1 MSTHRRTRKDDRFAR
16 PALGTAQTTFSFDEL
31 EDAGEET
38 PMTAYVDVF
47 DAHGR
52 HSQTTTLLD
61 PTSPVKAARREA
73 AAQDPIAFP
82 GRFLDSS
89 HTEPANPDAELEE
102 SYSMRLWSNTDV
114 LPEADPFETQ
124 AAEAPEPKEPK
135 PRGRCNG
142 SMEGESQGIFWRFF
156 CGTMGV
162 GSTGTTWVVA
172 SADSRSDPLSLVVWN
187 SIPFIGLRFVWHVLR
202 PALFGSRVSQLWT
215 GTYFKRTALRS
226 LGLRVQF
233 GHPPRERCSNP
244 HVGHSTFIVIH
255 VNGIHHVAVDFC
267 GCHLRR
273 DAYHVQMLRRR
284 WFPATMAQPR
294 TAATFVALET
304 LHALSLNGHLTTH
317 KYYSAL
323 ESLTDGS
330 GVKPP
335 YRYRELLRM
344 NRQHRHLLLL
354 KRAGRGHEP
363 GGVDG
368 TGIGE
373 LTVRCPACPR
383 PGINLPNGWQNVS
396 PQDQGLYI
404 MYIAIDAC
412 FRLKRT
418 MVSSVMRD
426 PALGGGLAYFVEPE
440 PYRKYL
446 LTVTDQKEM
455 STCSGLAALDH
466 ANTKFSRGY
475 STTGVAMCICARHE
489 FVLPNGVGDLQRGER
504 YANVD
509 YIYAS
514 AARHFSRLLRVMLSY
529 DIACQWS
536 KDLRKRLKHLPPLVR
551 LYIARAFFGAMYRFV
566 IPKMHIKGHILVCQ
580 LLFSLY
586 LALAAGQ
593 LDGEGIERV
602 WAMSG
607 SLAGST
613 KMSGPGARSDQLDD
627 HWGFWNWSK
636 FVGLPAL
643 LRRRLDN
650 ARRELATQE
659 AAFETF
665 TEEQLVRAAEWK
677 EMVAKF
683 EAPRVEGEAEP
694 PNPYETKVEG
704 LTEAQVRKQF
714 EADEAEE
721 AAKGKLAIAV
731 VSPSGFVS
739 FGLDIEEQQRRIRIS
754 AELKKANSVAGQV
767 DLDKA
772 RRKCGD
778 DIKKLR
784 SLQATYAP
792 AALVRVREEERK
804 DGERAREREAAIL
817 KRREAGEE
825 VKDDDEQERSVE
837 DVALFL
843 PTALT
848 SAERDAGCA
857 KGLLE
862 IEISMRRGQCRDA
875 LSAMRNQLH
884 IKSRLLLYML
894 AHSRHQAMNTRSR
907 TLVNRNES
915 KLKSHTDKYQ
925 MSWAAVAAV
934 LGPDGVGPG
943 FRRLLKADIRCMEDP
958 EALPAQKARELEK
971 EKRRVA
977 EEAKRIAMGEYPLVA
992 TERENWV
999 EGDAQKDEGGTA
1011 LEDAAGKKGK
1021 DKGKGH
1027 GESKRVLSWI
1037 WETTG
1042 IAGTEEELQ
1051 DAIRVEW
1058 CRAYARVR
1066 RWREEVRI
1074 TEEEWRRLPISLQ
1087 HLADQWA
1094 RRARATAT
1102 TSGDAAV
1109 VEGRIAYAEKQR
1121 DLFLALIL
1129 RAEEVRVAVK
1139 KKRKGGNTE
1148 EDADE
1153 RPAEEDGPY
1162 DVEELEAAGH
1172 DSDSDDEA

>member
-135 PRGRCNG
+135 PADAAMAQWRANRKDFLEVFLWHDGRGEHRHDVG
-142 SMEGESQGIFWRFF
+142 
-156 CGTMGV
+156 CGLCG
-162 GSTGTTWVVA
+162 
-172 SADSRSDPLSLVVWN
+172 LSE
-187 SIPFIGLRFVWHVLR
+187 R
-202 PALFGSRVSQLWT
+202 PAVARCLECSSSRLTCVECCVDLHAEHPLHWVELWT

-244 HVGHSTFIVIH
+244 HVGHSTFIVIDA
-255 VNGIHHVAVDFC
+255 NGIHPVALDFLRMPSPHC
-267 GCHLRR
+267 G
-273 DAYHVQMLRRR
+273 AS
-284 WFPATMAQPR
+284 PQPR
-294 TAATFVALET
+294 TAATFAVLDT
-304 LHALSLNGHLTTH
+304 LHALSLNAQVTPH
-317 KYYSAL
+317 KYYSSL
-323 ESLTDGS
+323 EYMSDGS
-330 GVKPP
+330 GIKPP
-335 YRYRELLRM
+335 YRGRGAVTSLEELL
-344 NRQHRHLLLL
+344 
-354 KRAGRGHEP
+354 A
-363 GGVDG
+363 

-373 LTVRCPACPR
+373 LAVRCPACPR
-383 PGINLPNGWQNVS
+383 PDINLPDGWEKVS

-514 AARHFSRLLRVMLSY
+514 AARHFSRLPTRHAFLRY
-529 DIACQWS
+529 
-536 KDLRKRLKHLPPLVR
+536 RLK
-551 LYIARAFFGAMYRFV
+551 
-566 IPKMHIKGHILVCQ
+566 Q
-580 LLFSLY
+580 
-586 LALAAGQ
+586 
-593 LDGEGIERV
+593 
-602 WAMSG
+602 
-607 SLAGST
+607 
-613 KMSGPGARSDQLDD
+613 RSR
-627 HWGFWNWSK
+627 HS
-636 FVGLPAL
+636 P
-643 LRRRLDN
+643 
-650 ARRELATQE
+650 
-659 AAFETF
+659 
-665 TEEQLVRAAEWK
+665 EQLVRAAEWK

-694 PNPYETKVEG
+694 PEPVRDEG

-837 DVALFL
+837 DVALLADGAHFRG
-843 PTALT
+843 A
-848 SAERDAGCA
+848 
-857 KGLLE
+857 
-862 IEISMRRGQCRDA
+862 RRGF
-875 LSAMRNQLH
+875 AMRNQLH

-971 EKRRVA
+971 ESGGSLRKRSASRWA
-977 EEAKRIAMGEYPLVA
+977 
-992 TERENWV
+992 N
-999 EGDAQKDEGGTA
+999 AQKDEGGTA

-1042 IAGTEEELQ
+1042 IAGTEEELD

-1058 CRAYARVR
+1058 CRVM
-1066 RWREEVRI
+1066 
-1074 TEEEWRRLPISLQ
+1074 
-1087 HLADQWA
+1087 
-1094 RRARATAT
+1094 RACDDGAK
-1102 TSGDAAV
+1102 SGDAAV

-1129 RAEEVRVAVK
+1129 RAEEMSGLQR
-1139 KKRKGGNTE
+1139 R
-1148 EDADE
+1148 
-1153 RPAEEDGPY
+1153 DGHY
-1162 DVEELEAAGH
+1162 DVEESEAAGH

>member
-89 HTEPANPDAELEE
+89 HIEPANPDAELEE

-135 PRGRCNG
+135 PADAAMAQWRANRKDFLEVFLWHDGRGEHRHDVG
-142 SMEGESQGIFWRFF
+142 
-156 CGTMGV
+156 CGLCG
-162 GSTGTTWVVA
+162 
-172 SADSRSDPLSLVVWN
+172 LSE
-187 SIPFIGLRFVWHVLR
+187 R
-202 PALFGSRVSQLWT
+202 PAVARCLECSSSRLTCVECCVDLHAEHPLHWVELWT

-244 HVGHSTFIVIH
+244 HVGHSTFIVIY

-273 DAYHVQMLRRR
+273 DAYRVQMLRRR

-373 LTVRCPACPR
+373 LAVRCPACPR
-383 PGINLPNGWQNVS
+383 PDVNLPNGWQNVS

-504 YANVD
+504 YANID
-509 YIYAS
+509 YIFAS
-514 AARHFSRLLRVMLSY
+514 AARHFSRLLRLMISY

-536 KDLRKRLKHLPPLVR
+536 KNLRKRLKALPPLVR
-551 LYIARAFFGAMYRFV
+551 LHVIRAVFDAMYRFV

-580 LLFSLY
+580 MLFSLY
-586 LALAAGQ
+586 LALASGQ

-602 WAMSG
+602 WAMTTNS
-607 SLAGST
+607 
-613 KMSGPGARSDQLDD
+613 DD
-627 HWGFWNWSK
+627 HWGFWNWLK
-636 FVGLPAL
+636 LVGLPSL

-650 ARRELATQE
+650 ARAELETQE
-659 AAFETF
+659 EAFRTF
-665 TEEQLVRAAEWK
+665 TEKQLERAPLWK

-704 LTEAQVRKQF
+704 LTEAQ
-714 EADEAEE
+714 
-721 AAKGKLAIAV
+721 LAIAV

-1051 DAIRVEW
+1051 DASGANSDFSYTKSSGVVHTLECDDGAKSISPTNG
-1058 CRAYARVR
+1058 ADVR
-1066 RWREEVRI
+1066 CAPPR
-1074 TEEEWRRLPISLQ
+1074 
-1087 HLADQWA
+1087 
-1094 RRARATAT
+1094 
-1102 TSGDAAV
+1102 TSDV
-1109 VEGRIAYAEKQR
+1109 PELVEGKVAYAEKQR
-1121 DLFLALIL
+1121 ALYLDLIV

-1153 RPAEEDGPY
+1153 RPAEEDGHY
-1162 DVEELEAAGH
+1162 DVEESEAAGH